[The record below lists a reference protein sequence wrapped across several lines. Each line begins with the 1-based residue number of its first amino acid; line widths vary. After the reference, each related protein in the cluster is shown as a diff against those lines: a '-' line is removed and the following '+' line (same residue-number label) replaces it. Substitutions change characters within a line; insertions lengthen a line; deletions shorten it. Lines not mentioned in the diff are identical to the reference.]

1 MSYKSKPLP
10 LTFACAATE
19 RKLFPSDTGKEI
31 ALCGSSNSGKSYR
44 KLPRYL
50 FKNALANQKKLAKT
64 SNTPGRTQSINF
76 FHLTNDEAKKIIDLP
91 GFGYAK
97 ASKQDQNV
105 WAKLILSYLEKR
117 AALTD
122 LILIMDM
129 RHPFQN
135 KDLEFLSLCESF
147 NLPIHLVLTKADK
160 LNNKETQNTLK
171 VVSEKMA
178 DYPAIVDSL
187 VFSATKKIGSGE
199 RDADGPQGY
208 NVFPYFLGERFLD

>member
-19 RKLFPSDTGKEI
+19 SKLFPSDAGNEI
-31 ALCGSSNSGKSYR
+31 ALCGRSNSGKST
-44 KLPRYL
+44 LI
-50 FKNALANQKKLAKT
+50 NALANQKKLAKT

-76 FHLTNDEAKKIIDLP
+76 FHLTNDEAKKIVDLP

-97 ASKQDQNV
+97 ASKQDQNA
-105 WAKLILSYLEKR
+105 WARLIMSYLQKR

-135 KDLEFLSLCESF
+135 KDLEFLSLCNSL

-160 LNNKETQNTLK
+160 LNNKETQKTLK

-187 VFSATKKIGSGE
+187 VFSATKKIGLE
-199 RDADGPQGY
+199 TLL
-208 NVFPYFLGERFLD
+208 NKIKLLLEV

>member
-19 RKLFPSDTGKEI
+19 SKLFPSDTGKEI
-31 ALCGSSNSGKSYR
+31 ALCGRSNSGKST
-44 KLPRYL
+44 LI
-50 FKNALANQKKLAKT
+50 NALANQKKLART

-76 FHLTNDEAKKIIDLP
+76 FQLTNDEAKKIIDLP

-97 ASKQDQNV
+97 ASKQDQNA

-135 KDLEFLSLCESF
+135 KDLEFLSLCNSL

-187 VFSATKKIGSGE
+187 VFSATKKIGLE
-199 RDADGPQGY
+199 TLL
-208 NVFPYFLGERFLD
+208 NKIKLLLEV

>member
-31 ALCGSSNSGKSYR
+31 ALCGRSNSGKST
-44 KLPRYL
+44 LI
-50 FKNALANQKKLAKT
+50 NALANQKKLAKT

-135 KDLEFLSLCESF
+135 KDLEFLSLCESL

-187 VFSATKKIGSGE
+187 VFSATKKIGLE
-199 RDADGPQGY
+199 TLL
-208 NVFPYFLGERFLD
+208 NKIKLLLEV

>member
-19 RKLFPSDTGKEI
+19 SKLFPSDEGNEI
-31 ALCGSSNSGKSYR
+31 ALCGRSNSGKST
-44 KLPRYL
+44 LI
-50 FKNALANQKKLAKT
+50 NALANQKKLAKT

-76 FHLTNDEAKKIIDLP
+76 FHLTNDEAKKIVDLP

-97 ASKQDQNV
+97 ASKQDQNA

-135 KDLEFLSLCESF
+135 KDLEFLSLCNSL

-187 VFSATKKIGSGE
+187 VFSAPKQIGLETLLNKIKLLLE
-199 RDADGPQGY
+199 
-208 NVFPYFLGERFLD
+208 V

>member
-19 RKLFPSDTGKEI
+19 SKLFPSDEGNEI
-31 ALCGSSNSGKSYR
+31 ALCGRSNSGKST
-44 KLPRYL
+44 LI
-50 FKNALANQKKLAKT
+50 NALANQKKLAKT

-76 FHLTNDEAKKIIDLP
+76 FQLTNDETKKIVDLP

-97 ASKQDQNV
+97 ASKQDQNA

-135 KDLEFLSLCESF
+135 KDLEFLSLCNSL
-147 NLPIHLVLTKADK
+147 NLPIHLVLTKPDK
-160 LNNKETQNTLK
+160 LNSKETQNTLK

-187 VFSATKKIGSGE
+187 VFSATKKIGLE
-199 RDADGPQGY
+199 TLL
-208 NVFPYFLGERFLD
+208 NKIKLLLEV

>member
-19 RKLFPSDTGKEI
+19 SKLFPSDEGNEI
-31 ALCGSSNSGKSYR
+31 ALCGRSNSGKSS
-44 KLPRYL
+44 LI
-50 FKNALANQKKLAKT
+50 NALANQKKLAKT

-76 FHLTNDEAKKIIDLP
+76 FHLTNDEAKKIVDLP

-97 ASKQDQNV
+97 ASKQDQNA

-135 KDLEFLSLCESF
+135 KDLDFLSLCNSV

-187 VFSATKKIGSGE
+187 VFSATKKIGLE
-199 RDADGPQGY
+199 TLL
-208 NVFPYFLGERFLD
+208 NKIKLLLEV

>member
-1 MSYKSKPLP
+1 L
-10 LTFACAATE
+10 
-19 RKLFPSDTGKEI
+19 I
-31 ALCGSSNSGKSYR
+31 
-44 KLPRYL
+44 
-50 FKNALANQKKLAKT
+50 NALANQKKLAKT

-76 FHLTNDEAKKIIDLP
+76 FHLENDAGKKIIDLP

-97 ASKQDQNV
+97 ASKQDQNS

-135 KDLEFLSLCESF
+135 KDLEFLCLCESLK
-147 NLPIHLVLTKADK
+147 LPIHLVLTKADK
-160 LNNKETQNTLK
+160 LNNKETQKALK

-178 DYPAIVDSL
+178 AYPAIVDSL
-187 VFSATKKIGSGE
+187 VFSATKKIGLE
-199 RDADGPQGY
+199 TLL
-208 NVFPYFLGERFLD
+208 NKIKLLLKV

>member
-19 RKLFPSDTGKEI
+19 RKLFPSDMGNEI
-31 ALCGSSNSGKSYR
+31 ALCGRSNSGKST
-44 KLPRYL
+44 LI
-50 FKNALANQKKLAKT
+50 NALANQKKLAKT

-76 FHLTNDEAKKIIDLP
+76 FQLTNDEAKKVVDLP

-97 ASKQDQNV
+97 ASKQDQNA

-135 KDLEFLSLCESF
+135 KDLEFLSLCESL

-160 LNNKETQNTLK
+160 LNNKETQNTRK

-178 DYPAIVDSL
+178 DCPDIVDSL
-187 VFSATKKIGSGE
+187 VFSATKK
-199 RDADGPQGY
+199 
-208 NVFPYFLGERFLD
+208 

>member
-10 LTFACAATE
+10 LNFACAATE
-19 RKLFPSDTGKEI
+19 SKLFPPDSGNEI
-31 ALCGSSNSGKSYR
+31 ALCGRSNSGKST
-44 KLPRYL
+44 LI
-50 FKNALANQKKLAKT
+50 NALANKKKLAKT

-76 FHLTNDEAKKIIDLP
+76 FHLANDEAKKIVDLP

-97 ASKQDQNV
+97 ASKQDQNA
-105 WAKLILSYLEKR
+105 WARLIMSYLEKR
-117 AALTD
+117 AALSD

-135 KDLEFLSLCESF
+135 KDLEFLSLCNSL

-187 VFSATKKIGSGE
+187 VFSATKKIGLE
-199 RDADGPQGY
+199 TLL
-208 NVFPYFLGERFLD
+208 NKIKLLLEV

>member
-19 RKLFPSDTGKEI
+19 SKLFPSDSGNEI
-31 ALCGSSNSGKSYR
+31 ALCGRSNSGKST
-44 KLPRYL
+44 LI
-50 FKNALANQKKLAKT
+50 NALANQKKLAKT

-76 FHLTNDEAKKIIDLP
+76 FYLTNDEAKKIVDLP

-97 ASKQDQNV
+97 ASKQDQNA
-105 WAKLILSYLEKR
+105 WARLIMSYLQKR

-135 KDLEFLSLCESF
+135 KDLEFLSLCNSL

-160 LNNKETQNTLK
+160 LNNKETQKTLK

-187 VFSATKKIGSGE
+187 VFSATKKIGLE
-199 RDADGPQGY
+199 TLL
-208 NVFPYFLGERFLD
+208 NKIKLLLEV

>member
-31 ALCGSSNSGKSYR
+31 ALCGRSNSGKST
-44 KLPRYL
+44 LI
-50 FKNALANQKKLAKT
+50 NALANQKKLAKT

-97 ASKQDQNV
+97 ASKQDQNA

-135 KDLEFLSLCESF
+135 KDLEFLSLCNSL

-171 VVSEKMA
+171 IVSEKMA
-178 DYPAIVDSL
+178 DYPTIVDSL
-187 VFSATKKIGSGE
+187 VFSATKKIGLE
-199 RDADGPQGY
+199 TLL
-208 NVFPYFLGERFLD
+208 NKIKLLLEV

>member
-19 RKLFPSDTGKEI
+19 SKLFPSDSGNEI
-31 ALCGSSNSGKSYR
+31 ALCGRSNSGKST
-44 KLPRYL
+44 LI
-50 FKNALANQKKLAKT
+50 NALANQKKLAKT

-76 FHLTNDEAKKIIDLP
+76 FYLTNDEAKKIVDLP

-97 ASKQDQNV
+97 ASKQDQNA
-105 WAKLILSYLEKR
+105 WARLIMSYLQKR

-135 KDLEFLSLCESF
+135 KDLEFLSLCNSL

-160 LNNKETQNTLK
+160 LNNKETQKTLK

-187 VFSATKKIGSGE
+187 VFSATKKIGLE
-199 RDADGPQGY
+199 TLL
-208 NVFPYFLGERFLD
+208 NKIKLILEV

>member
-19 RKLFPSDTGKEI
+19 SKLFPPDSGNEI
-31 ALCGSSNSGKSYR
+31 ALCGRSNSGKST
-44 KLPRYL
+44 LI
-50 FKNALANQKKLAKT
+50 NALANQKKLAKT

-76 FHLTNDEAKKIIDLP
+76 FHLANDEAKKIVDLP

-97 ASKQDQNV
+97 ASKQDQNA
-105 WAKLILSYLEKR
+105 WARLIMSYLEKR
-117 AALTD
+117 AALSD

-135 KDLEFLSLCESF
+135 KDLEFLSLCNSL

-187 VFSATKKIGSGE
+187 VFSATKKIGLE
-199 RDADGPQGY
+199 TLLIKIKLLLE
-208 NVFPYFLGERFLD
+208 V

>member
-10 LTFACAATE
+10 LTFVCAATE
-19 RKLFPSDTGKEI
+19 SRLFPSDKGNEI
-31 ALCGSSNSGKSYR
+31 ALCGRSNSGKST
-44 KLPRYL
+44 LI
-50 FKNALANQKKLAKT
+50 NALANQKKLAKT

-76 FHLTNDEAKKIIDLP
+76 FHLTNDEAKKIVDLP

-97 ASKQDQNV
+97 ASKQDQNA

-117 AALTD
+117 AALTN

-135 KDLEFLSLCESF
+135 KDLEFLSLCNSL

-178 DYPAIVDSL
+178 DYPTIVDSL
-187 VFSATKKIGSGE
+187 VFSATKKIGLE
-199 RDADGPQGY
+199 TLL
-208 NVFPYFLGERFLD
+208 NKIKLLLEV

>member
-10 LTFACAATE
+10 LTFVCAATDS
-19 RKLFPSDTGKEI
+19 KLFPSDAGNEI
-31 ALCGSSNSGKSYR
+31 ALCGRSNSGKST
-44 KLPRYL
+44 LI
-50 FKNALANQKKLAKT
+50 NALANQKKLAKT

-76 FHLTNDEAKKIIDLP
+76 FHLTNDEAKKIVDLP

-97 ASKQDQNV
+97 ASKQDQNA

-135 KDLEFLSLCESF
+135 KDLEFLSLCNSL

-178 DYPAIVDSL
+178 DYPTIVDSL
-187 VFSATKKIGSGE
+187 VFSATKKIGLE
-199 RDADGPQGY
+199 TLL
-208 NVFPYFLGERFLD
+208 NKIKLLLEV

>member
-19 RKLFPSDTGKEI
+19 SKLFPSDSGNEI
-31 ALCGSSNSGKSYR
+31 ALCGRSNSGKST
-44 KLPRYL
+44 LI
-50 FKNALANQKKLAKT
+50 NALANQKKLAKT

-76 FHLTNDEAKKIIDLP
+76 FYLTNDEAKKIVDLP

-97 ASKQDQNV
+97 ASKQDQNA
-105 WAKLILSYLEKR
+105 WARLIMSYLQKR

-135 KDLEFLSLCESF
+135 KDLEFLSLCNSL

-160 LNNKETQNTLK
+160 LNNKETQKTLK

-187 VFSATKKIGSGE
+187 VFSAAKKIGLE
-199 RDADGPQGY
+199 TLL
-208 NVFPYFLGERFLD
+208 NKIKLLLEV

>member
-19 RKLFPSDTGKEI
+19 SKLFPSDEGNEI
-31 ALCGSSNSGKSYR
+31 ALCGRSNSGKST
-44 KLPRYL
+44 LI
-50 FKNALANQKKLAKT
+50 NALANQKKLAKT

-76 FHLTNDEAKKIIDLP
+76 FHLTNDEAKKIVDLP

-97 ASKQDQNV
+97 ASKQDQNA

-135 KDLEFLSLCESF
+135 KDLEFLSLCNSL

-178 DYPAIVDSL
+178 DYPAIVHSL
-187 VFSATKKIGSGE
+187 VFSATKKIGLE
-199 RDADGPQGY
+199 TLL
-208 NVFPYFLGERFLD
+208 NKIKLLLEV

>member
-31 ALCGSSNSGKSYR
+31 ALCGRSNSGKST
-44 KLPRYL
+44 LI
-50 FKNALANQKKLAKT
+50 NALANQKKLAKT

-91 GFGYAK
+91 GYGYAK
-97 ASKQDQNV
+97 ASKQDQNA

-135 KDLEFLSLCESF
+135 KDLEFLSLCNSL

-187 VFSATKKIGSGE
+187 VFSATKKIGLE
-199 RDADGPQGY
+199 TLL
-208 NVFPYFLGERFLD
+208 NKIKLLLEV

>member
-19 RKLFPSDTGKEI
+19 SKLFPSDAGNEI
-31 ALCGSSNSGKSYR
+31 ALCGRSNSGKSS
-44 KLPRYL
+44 LI
-50 FKNALANQKKLAKT
+50 NALANQKKLAKT

-76 FHLTNDEAKKIIDLP
+76 FHITNDEAKKIVDLP

-97 ASKQDQNV
+97 ASKQDQNA

-135 KDLEFLSLCESF
+135 KDLEFLSLCNSL

-178 DYPAIVDSL
+178 DYPTIVDSL
-187 VFSATKKIGSGE
+187 VFSATKKIGLE
-199 RDADGPQGY
+199 TLL
-208 NVFPYFLGERFLD
+208 NKIKLLLEV

>member
-19 RKLFPSDTGKEI
+19 SKLFPSDTGKEI
-31 ALCGSSNSGKSYR
+31 ALCGRSNSGKST
-44 KLPRYL
+44 LI
-50 FKNALANQKKLAKT
+50 NALANQKKLAKT

-76 FHLTNDEAKKIIDLP
+76 FHLTNDEAKKIVDLP

-97 ASKQDQNV
+97 ASKQDQNA

-135 KDLEFLSLCESF
+135 KDLEFLSLCNSL

-178 DYPAIVDSL
+178 DYPTIVDSL
-187 VFSATKKIGSGE
+187 VFSATKKIGLE
-199 RDADGPQGY
+199 TLL
-208 NVFPYFLGERFLD
+208 NKIKLLLEV

>member
-31 ALCGSSNSGKSYR
+31 ALCGRSNSGKST
-44 KLPRYL
+44 LI
-50 FKNALANQKKLAKT
+50 NALANQKKLAKT

-76 FHLTNDEAKKIIDLP
+76 FHLTNDEAKKIVDLP

-97 ASKQDQNV
+97 ASKQDQNA

-135 KDLEFLSLCESF
+135 KDLEFLSLCESL

-187 VFSATKKIGSGE
+187 VFSATKKIGLE
-199 RDADGPQGY
+199 TLL
-208 NVFPYFLGERFLD
+208 NKIKLLLEV

>member
-19 RKLFPSDTGKEI
+19 SKLFPSDMGNEI
-31 ALCGSSNSGKSYR
+31 ALCGRSNSGKST
-44 KLPRYL
+44 LI
-50 FKNALANQKKLAKT
+50 NALANQKKLAKT

-76 FHLTNDEAKKIIDLP
+76 FHLTNDEAKKIVDLP

-97 ASKQDQNV
+97 ASKQDQNA

-117 AALTD
+117 SALTD

-135 KDLEFLSLCESF
+135 KDLEFLSLCESL

-160 LNNKETQNTLK
+160 LNNKETQKTLK
-171 VVSEKMA
+171 VVSEKMV

-187 VFSATKKIGSGE
+187 VFSATKKIGLE
-199 RDADGPQGY
+199 TLL
-208 NVFPYFLGERFLD
+208 NKIKILLEV

>member
-31 ALCGSSNSGKSYR
+31 ALCGRSNSGKST
-44 KLPRYL
+44 LI
-50 FKNALANQKKLAKT
+50 NALANQKKLAKT

-76 FHLTNDEAKKIIDLP
+76 FHLTNDEAKKIVDLP

-97 ASKQDQNV
+97 ASKQDQNA

-135 KDLEFLSLCESF
+135 KDLEFLSLCNSL

-160 LNNKETQNTLK
+160 LNNKETQNSLK

-178 DYPAIVDSL
+178 DYPTIVDSM
-187 VFSATKKIGSGE
+187 VFSATKKIGLE
-199 RDADGPQGY
+199 TLL
-208 NVFPYFLGERFLD
+208 NKIKLLLEV

>member
-1 MSYKSKPLP
+1 MSYKSNPLP

-31 ALCGSSNSGKSYR
+31 ALCGRSNSGKST
-44 KLPRYL
+44 LI
-50 FKNALANQKKLAKT
+50 NALANQKKLAKT

-76 FHLTNDEAKKIIDLP
+76 FHLTNDEAKKIVDLP

-97 ASKQDQNV
+97 ASKQDQNA

-135 KDLEFLSLCESF
+135 KDLEFLSLCNSL
-147 NLPIHLVLTKADK
+147 NLPIHLILTKADK

-178 DYPAIVDSL
+178 DYPTIVDSL
-187 VFSATKKIGSGE
+187 VFSATKKIGLE
-199 RDADGPQGY
+199 
-208 NVFPYFLGERFLD
+208 NLLNKIKLLLEV

>member
-31 ALCGSSNSGKSYR
+31 ALCGRSNSGKST
-44 KLPRYL
+44 LI
-50 FKNALANQKKLAKT
+50 NALANQKKLAKT

-97 ASKQDQNV
+97 ASKQDQNA

-135 KDLEFLSLCESF
+135 KDLEFLSLCNSL

-187 VFSATKKIGSGE
+187 VFSATKKIGLE
-199 RDADGPQGY
+199 TLL
-208 NVFPYFLGERFLD
+208 NKIKLLLEV